1 MDRTGVQSAQGAG
14 RAGGWRLAVLCLLL
28 ALPVALARGED
39 AYQIKAAFIFNFTKF
54 ITWPAAME
62 QEGGDL
68 RLCLFNGNPFGDYV
82 FQLEGRKV
90 RNFYLRV
97 VQPKS
102 SAELGRCHILYLVP
116 DETTSQLLAGIAD
129 KPVLTIADEDG
140 FATDGGGIQLLSENN
155 RIRFDVN
162 LQRIKGS
169 GLDISSKLLHL
180 ARQVM

>member
-1 MDRTGVQSAQGAG
+1 MNCAGVRAAQGVG
-14 RAGGWRLAVLCLLL
+14 RASGGWAVLLCLLL
-28 ALPVALARGED
+28 LIPAARAED

-54 ITWPAAME
+54 ITWPEAME
-62 QEGGDL
+62 QQGGDL
-68 RLCLFNGNPFGDYV
+68 RLCLFQGNPFGDYV

-97 VQPKS
+97 VQPKTA
-102 SAELGRCHILYLVP
+102 AELGQCHIVYLMP
-116 DETTSQLLAGIAD
+116 DKDIEQVLAAIASQ
-129 KPVLTIADEDG
+129 PVLTIADHDD
-140 FATDGGGIQLLSENN
+140 FTRQGGGIQLMSENN